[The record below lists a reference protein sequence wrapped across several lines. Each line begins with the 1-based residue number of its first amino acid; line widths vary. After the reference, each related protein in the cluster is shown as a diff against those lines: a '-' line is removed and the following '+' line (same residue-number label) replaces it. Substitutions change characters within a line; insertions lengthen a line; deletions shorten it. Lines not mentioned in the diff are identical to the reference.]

1 MEKFLKDLEVQL
13 DVLEEADR
21 KKVIKEYKAKIKN
34 YIKEGLTEEEA
45 LNKIGSVSDNAQK
58 IYDKYK
64 ININQKKT
72 FGSKIQSGIN
82 YCAKVL
88 TDITNDI
95 IARIKNSSTSFSLE
109 TFFEIIIK
117 VLVLVLIF
125 LLLKFPFIFAI
136 DICKSLFG
144 LIFYPFDISLSYL
157 VEFLL
162 ETIYIIICVFVSV
175 LMFKNYFVSSTKEE
189 KILEPLENDLKNSKT
204 VSQKNNN
211 GAVTIIKI
219 ILYVV
224 IIVPLIIAN
233 IGLYGL
239 TSLAIFLYYKE
250 VEILGLAILLGGSS
264 ILFSSLI
271 SIMTNGMN
279 GKARIP
285 LFTIILSTIVIVAG
299 SLMTIDDLSKFDYN
313 ETLENSYLAPNTTTY
328 VETISHEYNLL
339 VSDGVYAIATD
350 NSLKDGEIKIVVNYY
365 DDFIDVNKIIYNAN
379 DINYISIYTESDKI
393 NHNMIKTL
401 YGTAL
406 HDLRNHKIYN
416 YGLLDEINVIVYV
429 NDATKDLIK

>member
-21 KKVIKEYKAKIKN
+21 KKVIKAYKAKIKS

-58 IYDKYK
+58 IYEEYK

-72 FGSKIQSGIN
+72 FGGKIQSSIN

-88 TDITNDI
+88 TDITNDV

-125 LLLKFPFIFAI
+125 LLLKFPFIFVI
-136 DICKSLFG
+136 DVCKSLFG
-144 LIFYPFDISLSYL
+144 LIFYPFDVSLSYL

-175 LMFKNYFVSSTKEE
+175 LMFKNYFVSSTKDE
-189 KILEPLENDLKNSKT
+189 KIVEPLENDSKDSKT

-224 IIVPLIIAN
+224 IIAPLIIAN

-250 VEILGLAILLGGSS
+250 VEILGLAILLGGASV
-264 ILFSSLI
+264 LFSSLI
-271 SIMTNGMN
+271 SIMTDGMN

-285 LFTIILSTIVIVAG
+285 LFTIILSTVVIVAG

-313 ETLENSYLAPNTTTY
+313 ETLENSYLEPNTTTY
-328 VETISHEYNLL
+328 VETIDSEYNLL
-339 VSDGVYAIATD
+339 VSDGVYAIASD
-350 NSLKDGEIKIVVNYY
+350 NSLAYGEIKIVVNYY
-365 DDFIDVNKIIYNAN
+365 DAFIDVNKIVYNAN
-379 DINYISIYTESDKI
+379 DINYISIYTETDKI

-406 HDLRNHKIYN
+406 HDLRDYKIYN